1 MLPKSLHTVRILQAV
16 AVYVAT
22 CQGRQPNAGDVET
35 AARIIG
41 HGGEFCPDPYGLKDK
56 AAALLAKSAP
66 RA

>member
-16 AVYVAT
+16 ALYVANS
-22 CQGRQPNAGDVET
+22 QGRPVNREDVET

-56 AAALLAKSAP
+56 AGALLAKP
-66 RA
+66 VRA